1 MYLGVVEK
9 VLGAIGTGRLASG
22 DRLPSEQELATLCRA
37 SRPTVRDAML
47 ALELF
52 GVVEVRPRSGAYV
65 TDRATGAA
73 TRFPTLFDS
82 SPRELLEAREHI
94 EPGVASLCAA
104 RVTPT
109 ALEEL
114 DRLVDESESAL
125 SGGSTESLERFL
137 QLGHQ
142 FHAALASHCGNETMA
157 TVTRQLV
164 DVSAHPLWR
173 VVNGLHLRS
182 MDTRSGQIAEH
193 REILAAIAR
202 GDGAAAAAA
211 MRDHLAGLDG
221 SIFGRPRSSGL
232 TRSRRRRVV

>member
-1 MYLGVVEK
+1 VVEK

-22 DRLPSEQELATLCRA
+22 DRLPSELELATLCRA

-73 TRFPTLFDS
+73 ARFPTLFDS

-94 EPGVASLCAA
+94 EPGVARLCAT
-104 RVTPT
+104 RVT
-109 ALEEL
+109 ASDLGEL
-114 DRLVDESESAL
+114 HRLVDESESGLAGA
-125 SGGSTESLERFL
+125 SSESLEGFL
-137 QLGHQ
+137 ELGHQ
-142 FHAALASHCGNETMA
+142 FHAELASHCGNETLA

-182 MDTRSGQIAEH
+182 LDTRSAQIAEH
-193 REILAAIAR
+193 RLILEAIAR
-202 GDGAAAAAA
+202 GDGAGAAEA
-211 MRDHLAGLDG
+211 MSNHLRGLDG
-221 SIFGRPRSSGL
+221 GIFGRPRTADL
-232 TRSRRRRVV
+232 TRHRRRRMV